1 MGVTCSV
8 APTFLFGGFR
18 PAGRGARS
26 VLSSDGKNQRS
37 PGDGSD
43 ERLRGAGAH
52 SHLSPGPPVTG
63 AGPFGLLLSSGG
75 LNFDRAPLSTRPTGA
90 YCHQDLQVFALY
102 RTPPGAPLPVWCG
115 RHRLPGCHSFA
126 RLGGVRTARI
136 LSNFYLVGAC
146 APEARRKQGLVFE
159 AAGRKCPSSRRAS
172 SVAGGPGGN
181 AYEHRRK
188 PGVHRRKPPGAFLV
202 PFWASKKE
210 HSSLW

>member
-1 MGVTCSV
+1 MGVTFCV
-8 APTFLFGGFR
+8 APIFFGGFR

-90 YCHQDLQVFALY
+90 YCHQNLQVFALY

-146 APEARRKQGLVFE
+146 APEARRKQGLVFG
-159 AAGRKCPSSRRAS
+159 AAECTCPSSRRAS
-172 SVAGGPGGN
+172 HVNGGPGSVVTMN
-181 AYEHRRK
+181 TRLRR
-188 PGVHRRKPPGAFLV
+188 GVRRSHTPGASLV
-202 PFWASKKE
+202 TFCASRK
-210 HSSLW
+210 

>member
-90 YCHQDLQVFALY
+90 YCHQNLQVFALY

-115 RHRLPGCHSFA
+115 TGRTDQLPQFCQSRRCYFKRTSF
-126 RLGGVRTARI
+126 
-136 LSNFYLVGAC
+136 NFPIRRPQWA
-146 APEARRKQGLVFE
+146 EARRTAELVT
-159 AAGRKCPSSRRAS
+159 GPPGGHNPSPGRAS
-172 SVAGGPGGN
+172 PVNGGPG
-181 AYEHRRK
+181 ER
-188 PGVHRRKPPGAFLV
+188 
-202 PFWASKKE
+202 
-210 HSSLW
+210 

>member
-1 MGVTCSV
+1 MGVTFCV
-8 APTFLFGGFR
+8 APIFFGGFR

-90 YCHQDLQVFALY
+90 YCHQNLQVFALY

-146 APEARRKQGLVFE
+146 APEARRT
-159 AAGRKCPSSRRAS
+159 
-172 SVAGGPGGN
+172 
-181 AYEHRRK
+181 
-188 PGVHRRKPPGAFLV
+188 
-202 PFWASKKE
+202 
-210 HSSLW
+210 SLS